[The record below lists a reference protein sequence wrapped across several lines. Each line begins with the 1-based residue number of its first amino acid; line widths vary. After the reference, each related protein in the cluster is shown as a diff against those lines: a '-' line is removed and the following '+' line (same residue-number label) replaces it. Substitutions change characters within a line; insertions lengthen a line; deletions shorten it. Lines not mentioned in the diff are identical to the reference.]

1 MVTLNSAD
9 SALKSFYLDAVS
21 ESLNMKINPFLAKIE
36 KTSNYVTGKDVRK
49 TIRVGVNGGI
59 GAGTETGALPE
70 AKNTRYIQMATT
82 LKNLYG
88 TIEISDK
95 AIRASANNEG
105 AFVNLVNE
113 EMQSLVKSAS
123 NNFGR
128 MLFGDG
134 TGRLSMI
141 LESDG
146 DWVYV
151 DNIQNFAVGMYVDI
165 FGMPS
170 EFQNLPVLEINRAD
184 KCIRLNVGD
193 ATSEDLMDTEIFL
206 HGSMGNDIIG
216 LGAIFSEEPLYGL
229 EREEIGMKP
238 YINHEFGG
246 FTVEKLEHALDMIEE
261 RSSYRPNFI
270 VCSWGVRRAI
280 TEYCRKNNVPMKDIE
295 IEGGYKAI
303 ELLGVPVVVD
313 KFCPEKTM
321 YLLNTDHFKLC
332 QLCDWQWLEA
342 EDGKILKQVPGK
354 PVYTATLVKYADLL
368 CENPAGQGKLEEI
381 IER

>member
-151 DNIQNFAVGMYVDI
+151 DNIQNFAVG
-165 FGMPS
+165 
-170 EFQNLPVLEINRAD
+170 
-184 KCIRLNVGD
+184 
-193 ATSEDLMDTEIFL
+193 
-206 HGSMGNDIIG
+206 
-216 LGAIFSEEPLYGL
+216 
-229 EREEIGMKP
+229 
-238 YINHEFGG
+238 
-246 FTVEKLEHALDMIEE
+246 
-261 RSSYRPNFI
+261 
-270 VCSWGVRRAI
+270 
-280 TEYCRKNNVPMKDIE
+280 
-295 IEGGYKAI
+295 
-303 ELLGVPVVVD
+303 
-313 KFCPEKTM
+313 
-321 YLLNTDHFKLC
+321 
-332 QLCDWQWLEA
+332 
-342 EDGKILKQVPGK
+342 
-354 PVYTATLVKYADLL
+354 
-368 CENPAGQGKLEEI
+368 
-381 IER
+381 

>member
-1 MVTLNSAD
+1 M
-9 SALKSFYLDAVS
+9 
-21 ESLNMKINPFLAKIE
+21 
-36 KTSNYVTGKDVRK
+36 
-49 TIRVGVNGGI
+49 RVGVNGGI

-70 AKNTRYIQMATT
+70 AKGAQYIQMSTT

-128 MLFGDG
+128 MLFGNG
-134 TGRLSMI
+134 TGILSTI
-141 LESDG
+141 QESDG

-151 DNIQNFAVGMYVDI
+151 DYVQNFAVGMYVDI
-165 FGMPS
+165 AKMSS
-170 EFQNLPVLEINRAD
+170 EYQNLPVLEVDFKEKR
-184 KCIRLNVGD
+184 IRLNVGS
-193 ATSEDLMDTEIFL
+193 ATSAELIDMEIFL
-206 HGSMGNDIIG
+206 HDSQGNEITG
-216 LGAIFSEEPLYGL
+216 LGAIFNGDTLYGL
-229 EREEIGMKP
+229 DKDEIGMRP
-238 YINHEFGG
+238 YENREFGE
-246 FTVEKLEHALDMIEE
+246 FSEEKLEYALDNIEAK
-261 RSSYRPNFI
+261 SGYRPDFI
-270 VCSWGVRRAI
+270 ICSWGVRRAI
-280 TEYCRKNNVPMKDIE
+280 KEYYRDRNIDVKNIE

-303 ELLGVPVVVD
+303 EILGIPVVVD
-313 KFCPEKTM
+313 RFCPENTM
-321 YLLNTDHFKLC
+321 YLLSSEHFKLC

-368 CENPAGQGKLEEI
+368 CSRPCGQGVIQGISEE
-381 IER
+381 